1 MELRTLRY
9 VLAIVD
15 HGSVTAAARHVHV
28 AQPAISRQV
37 QALEAELGVELF
49 VRDGGAASGSAG
61 PGDGCCRS
69 SET

>member
-15 HGSVTAAARHVHV
+15 HGSVTAAAGTCTSPSRR
-28 AQPAISRQV
+28 SRRQV

-49 VRDGGAASGSAG
+49 LRDGRSLRLGPAGAGS
-61 PGDGCCRS
+61 CRS
-69 SET
+69 FAT